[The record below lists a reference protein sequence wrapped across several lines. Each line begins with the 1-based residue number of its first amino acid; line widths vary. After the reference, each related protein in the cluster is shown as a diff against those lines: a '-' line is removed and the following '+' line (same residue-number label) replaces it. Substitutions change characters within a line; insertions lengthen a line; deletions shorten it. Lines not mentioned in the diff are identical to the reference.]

1 MKRKERYWNRRRKEK
16 KRSRTEGARQVSF
29 TAMVYPLWKRGGGHC
44 RYGYSLL
51 PVYCWGIW
59 ACWGCWLWGCH
70 PPRACGGAGGR
81 EWGPAG
87 VPAVTTA
94 LKRPCMPKP
103 RCWWLPGPFIFSPF
117 ALSRFDPIIL
127 PFRSLYLPP
136 FFAALFL
143 LFLVFSLLQRQP
155 LGVSLHLFFFS
166 LSLSLSFSLSLS
178 LSLCLLVSF
187 SWLKREDTTRQDKA
201 RRRRL
206 TSRLAFFFTRDLR
219 TRFWPPSVWKR
230 ARPAL
235 TPPTPSIEREPGEI
249 FERYTHTYIHTARR
263 GDRWSTTR
271 GDFHLARAVLSKCR
285 KNIRARRHVRVLL
298 LETPGTTPPIP
309 RAPLL
314 LHLSRHVFLFFSFLF
329 LSFFFGFSFIIFPLL
344 LSTKVKK
351 TSIANFYCRVSSILT
366 SCASDWLADRDQTPY
381 TTISSSFLNRS
392 RYITGQNLLRGNKF
406 VLFVLYCYTSIY
418 WENIAILGRYIF
430 RRVAREVKRVLFPR
444 RKTCDYKRSGR
455 RKKKKKV

>member
-1 MKRKERYWNRRRKEK
+1 MEAWRWTLSIRVFLVAGVLLRYLGVLRVLAMRVPSTACVWRRWGSRVGPC
-16 KRSRTEGARQVSF
+16 RSASSYYGPETSLHAQAAMLMTPGAVHSLPLCSVSF
-29 TAMVYPLWKRGGGHC
+29 RSYYSTLSFPLSPSVFR
-44 RYGYSLL
+44 RS
-51 PVYCWGIW
+51 
-59 ACWGCWLWGCH
+59 
-70 PPRACGGAGGR
+70 
-81 EWGPAG
+81 
-87 VPAVTTA
+87 
-94 LKRPCMPKP
+94 
-103 RCWWLPGPFIFSPF
+103 FSP
-117 ALSRFDPIIL
+117 LSRCL
-127 PFRSLYLPP
+127 
-136 FFAALFL
+136 
-143 LFLVFSLLQRQP
+143 SLLQRQP

-351 TSIANFYCRVSSILT
+351 TNIANFYCRVSSILT

-444 RKTCDYKRSGR
+444 RKTCDYKRRGR